1 MSTTPAARSGVAST
15 RRHAPAKRR
24 RKALPWTRLSDEELL
39 KLRFCDLKLT
49 LDASTLRRQVER
61 LYTELESRGIE
72 FRPHVWLS
80 EEWFSP
86 DGVPGIAVPFYL
98 AHPRLER
105 LERHI
110 MREAEGGNSRWF
122 MRILR
127 HEAGHAL
134 DNAYRLRRRKRWR
147 EVFGPA
153 SLQYPA
159 RYKARPGSR
168 RYVHH
173 LGEWYAQAHPTE
185 DFAETFAVW
194 LKPKS
199 AWRKNYAD
207 WPAFN
212 KLNAVEELL
221 ASVRNQRAPVR
232 NRVRIEPIDS
242 NTRTLA
248 QHYRRKLARNR
259 HYRRG
264 LADDLLQKI
273 FSPERLRKTPVRAA
287 SLLRSQKVLLTTAVA
302 RELSMERYSVQQ
314 ILRMLIE
321 RSETLKLYVRG
332 SRRDAVRHSRWM
344 LERLAGL
351 YSQGET
357 PQLPL

>member
-1 MSTTPAARSGVAST
+1 MAQAAPSRGASA
-15 RRHAPAKRR
+15 RRPLHAGKR

-39 KLRFCDLKLT
+39 ALRFCDLKLSIERSP
-49 LDASTLRRQVER
+49 LKRRVDR
-61 LYTELESRGIE
+61 LYSELEGRGIQV
-72 FRPHVWLS
+72 RPHVWLS

-98 AHPRLER
+98 AHPRLEK

-110 MREAEGGNSRWF
+110 MREVEGGNGRWF

-127 HEAGHAL
+127 HEAGHAV

-153 SLQYPA
+153 SLQYPN

-194 LKPKS
+194 LKPNS
-199 AWRKNYAD
+199 DWRRSYAD
-207 WPAFN
+207 WPAFH
-212 KLNAVEELL
+212 KLSVVEELV
-221 ASVRNQRAPVR
+221 ASVRGQPAPVR
-232 NRVRIEPIDS
+232 NKSRIEPIDL

-248 QHYRRKLARNR
+248 EHYRRRLARN
-259 HYRRG
+259 HQIRRG
-264 LADDLLQKI
+264 LTDELLKRI
-273 FSPERLRKTPVRAA
+273 FSAQKPRRGATRASA
-287 SLLRSQKVLLTTAVA
+287 LLRAHKNPLVNAVA
-302 RELSMERYSVQQ
+302 RELGMERYSVHQ

-321 RSETLKLYVRG
+321 RSESLQLFVQCN
-332 SRRDAVRHSRWM
+332 RRDAVRHSRWM
-344 LERLAGL
+344 LERLVRL

-357 PQLPL
+357 PHLPL

>member
-1 MSTTPAARSGVAST
+1 MAQAARSRAAAA
-15 RRHAPAKRR
+15 RRPPHAGKRR
-24 RKALPWTRLSDEELL
+24 QALPWTRLSDEELL
-39 KLRFCDLKLT
+39 SLRFCDLKLSIERSP
-49 LDASTLRRQVER
+49 LKRRVER
-61 LYTELESRGIE
+61 LYSELEGRGIQV
-72 FRPHVWLS
+72 RPHVWLS

-98 AHPRLER
+98 AHPRLEK

-110 MREAEGGNSRWF
+110 MREVEGGNTRWF

-127 HEAGHAL
+127 HEAGHAV

-153 SLQYPA
+153 SLQYPN

-194 LKPKS
+194 LKPNS
-199 AWRKNYAD
+199 DWRRSYAD
-207 WPAFN
+207 WPAYH
-212 KLNAVEELL
+212 KLNVVEELVS
-221 ASVRNQRAPVR
+221 SVRGQPAPVR
-232 NRVRIEPIDS
+232 NKSRIEPIDL

-248 QHYRRKLARNR
+248 EHYRRRLARNNQI
-259 HYRRG
+259 RRG
-264 LADDLLQKI
+264 LTDELLKRI
-273 FSPERLRKTPVRAA
+273 FSAQRVRRGAMRAA
-287 SLLRSQKVLLTTAVA
+287 ALLRAQKNPLVNAVA
-302 RELSMERYSVQQ
+302 RELAMERYSVEQ
-314 ILRMLIE
+314 ILRMLTE
-321 RSETLKLYVRG
+321 RSESLQLFVQG
-332 SRRDAVRHSRWM
+332 NRRDAIRHSRWM
-344 LERLAGL
+344 LERLVRL

-357 PQLPL
+357 PHLPL

>member
-1 MSTTPAARSGVAST
+1 MSTTPAAHNGVAAVKP
-15 RRHAPAKRR
+15 HATVKRR
-24 RKALPWTRLSDEELL
+24 RKALPWARLSDEELL

-49 LDASTLRRQVER
+49 IEGSPLRRQIGR
-61 LYTELESRGIE
+61 LYEELEQRGIQV
-72 FRPHVWLS
+72 RPHVWLS

-105 LERHI
+105 LERRI
-110 MREAEGGNSRWF
+110 MRAAEGADSRWF

-134 DNAYRLRRRKRWR
+134 DNAYRLRRKKRWR

-159 RYKARPGSR
+159 HYKARPGSR

-199 AWRKNYAD
+199 DWRKSYAQ

-212 KLNAVEELL
+212 KLNVVEELMT
-221 ASVRNQRAPVR
+221 SVRGQRPPVR
-232 NRVRIEPIDS
+232 NRLRIEPIEH

-248 QHYRRKLARNR
+248 QHYRRKLAHNR
-259 HYRRG
+259 KMRLG
-264 LADDLLQKI
+264 LADELVR
-273 FSPERLRKTPVRAA
+273 RLFTTEPARKKTLRAA
-287 SLLRSQKVLLTTAVA
+287 TFLRSQKTPLTNAVA
-302 RELSMERYSVQQ
+302 RELALEHYSVQQ

-321 RSETLKLYVRG
+321 RCETLKLFVRG
-332 SRRDAVRHSRWM
+332 NRREAVHHARWM
-344 LERLAGL
+344 LERLASI

-357 PQLPL
+357 PLLPL

>member
-1 MSTTPAARSGVAST
+1 MPMAQAARPCAASAGRT
-15 RRHAPAKRR
+15 ARAGRR
-24 RKALPWTRLSDEELL
+24 RRLLSWTRLSDEELL
-39 KLRFCDLKLT
+39 SMRFCDLKLSIE
-49 LDASTLRRQVER
+49 DSPLRHRVAR
-61 LYTELESRGIE
+61 LYSELDRRGISV
-72 FRPHVWLS
+72 RPHVWLS

-105 LERHI
+105 LERRI
-110 MREAEGGNSRWF
+110 MREVEGGNGRQF

-127 HEAGHAL
+127 HEAGHAV

-153 SLQYPA
+153 SLQYPD

-199 AWRKNYAD
+199 DWRRSYAQ
-207 WPAFN
+207 WPAIH
-212 KLNAVEELL
+212 KLGAVEELMS
-221 ASVRNQRAPVR
+221 SVRGRRAPVR
-232 NRVRIEPIDS
+232 NRVRIEPIDG
-242 NTRTLA
+242 NKRTLA
-248 QHYRRKLARNR
+248 QYYRRKLARNDQIR
-259 HYRRG
+259 TVLTDELLRSVFGSERRRRS
-264 LADDLLQKI
+264 A
-273 FSPERLRKTPVRAA
+273 VRAS
-287 SLLRSQKVLLTTAVA
+287 SLLRSARNQLVPGVA
-302 RELSMERYSVQQ
+302 RALGIERYSVDQ
-314 ILRMLIE
+314 ILLMLIE
-321 RSETLKLYVRG
+321 RAEALKLFVQG
-332 SRRDAVRHSRWM
+332 SQRDAKHYSRWM
-344 LERLAGL
+344 LERITRL

-357 PQLPL
+357 PHLPV

>member
-1 MSTTPAARSGVAST
+1 M
-15 RRHAPAKRR
+15 
-24 RKALPWTRLSDEELL
+24 SDERLL
-39 KLRFCDLKLT
+39 SLRFCDLKL
-49 LDASTLRRQVER
+49 SIERSPLRRYVSR
-61 LYTELESRGIE
+61 LYGELENRGLE

-105 LERHI
+105 LERRI
-110 MREAEGGNSRWF
+110 MGEAEGGNSRWL

-134 DNAYRLRRRKRWR
+134 DNAYRLRRRGRWR

-153 SLQYPA
+153 SLPYPN
-159 RYKARPGSR
+159 RYRARPGSR

-199 AWRKNYAD
+199 SWRTRYAD
-207 WPAFN
+207 WPAFG
-212 KLNAVEELL
+212 KLSAVDELV
-221 ASVRNQRAPVR
+221 AGVRGTRAPVR
-232 NRVRIEPIDS
+232 NRLRIEPIDL

-248 QHYRRKLARNR
+248 EHYRRKLAHNR
-259 HYRRG
+259 STRRG
-264 LADDLLQKI
+264 VSDQLLQKV
-273 FSPERLRKTPVRAA
+273 FSVERLRPRATRAA
-287 SLLRSQKVLLTTAVA
+287 TLLRAHRSALVANVA
-302 RELSMERYSVQQ
+302 RTLSTERYTVQQ

-321 RSETLKLYVRG
+321 RSEALRLYVRSSKREAIRN
-332 SRRDAVRHSRWM
+332 SRSM
-344 LERLAGL
+344 LERITRFYA
-351 YSQGET
+351 QGET
-357 PQLPL
+357 PHLPL

>member
-1 MSTTPAARSGVAST
+1 
-15 RRHAPAKRR
+15 
-24 RKALPWTRLSDEELL
+24 LSDEQLL
-39 KLRFCDLKLT
+39 CLRFCDLNLSIERS
-49 LDASTLRRQVER
+49 ALRRYVTR
-61 LYTELESRGIE
+61 LYSELENRGLD

-105 LERHI
+105 LERRI
-110 MREAEGGNSRWF
+110 MGEAEGGNSRWM

-134 DNAYRLRRRKRWR
+134 DNAYRLRRRRRWR

-153 SLQYPA
+153 SLPYPN
-159 RYKARPGSR
+159 RYRARPGSR

-199 AWRKNYAD
+199 SWRTHYAD
-207 WPAFN
+207 WPAFG
-212 KLNAVEELL
+212 KLSAVDELV
-221 ASVRNQRAPVR
+221 AQMRDTPPPVR
-232 NRVRIEPIDS
+232 NRVRIEPIDH

-248 QHYRRKLARNR
+248 EHYRRKLAHNR
-259 HYRRG
+259 STRRG
-264 LADDLLQKI
+264 VSDQFLRKV
-273 FSPERLRKTPVRAA
+273 FSTERLHPRATRAA
-287 SLLRSQKVLLTTAVA
+287 TLLRAHRAALVAYVA
-302 RELSMERYSVQQ
+302 RKLSTERYTVQQ

-321 RSETLKLYVRG
+321 RSETLRLYVRG
-332 SRRDAVRHSRWM
+332 SRREAIRHSRSM
-344 LERLAGL
+344 LERITLFYA
-351 YSQGET
+351 QGET
-357 PQLPL
+357 PPLPL

>member
-1 MSTTPAARSGVAST
+1 MSLAQARNRAASARSPARAGNG
-15 RRHAPAKRR
+15 RRT
-24 RKALPWTRLSDEELL
+24 LPWTRLSDEELL
-39 KLRFCDLKLT
+39 SLRFCDLKLS
-49 LDASTLRRQVER
+49 LDRSRLKRRVAR
-61 LYTELESRGIE
+61 LYSELESRGINV
-72 FRPHVWLS
+72 RPHVWLS

-86 DGVPGIAVPFYL
+86 DGIPGIAVPFYL

-105 LERHI
+105 LERRI
-110 MREAEGGNSRWF
+110 MREVEGGNGRWF

-153 SLQYPA
+153 SLQYPH

-194 LKPKS
+194 LKPNS
-199 AWRKNYAD
+199 DWRRSYAQ
-207 WPAFN
+207 WPAYH
-212 KLNAVEELL
+212 KLNAVEELM
-221 ASVRNQRAPVR
+221 ASVRGRKAPVR
-232 NRVRIEPIDS
+232 SRIRIEPIDR

-248 QHYRRKLARNR
+248 QHYRQKLARNHQIR
-259 HYRRG
+259 TV
-264 LADDLLQKI
+264 LTDELLQRV
-273 FSPERLRKTPVRAA
+273 FGSERPRRAA
-287 SLLRSQKVLLTTAVA
+287 TRAATLLRACKNPLVAGVA
-302 RELSMERYSVQQ
+302 RTLRMERYSVEQ

-321 RSETLKLYVRG
+321 RVESLKLFVKG
-332 SRRDAVRHSRWM
+332 SRRDAIRYSRWM
-344 LERLAGL
+344 LERIARL
-351 YSQGET
+351 YAQGET
-357 PQLPL
+357 PHLPV

>member
-1 MSTTPAARSGVAST
+1 LAQAACSRASAGRSPRAG
-15 RRHAPAKRR
+15 RR

-39 KLRFCDLKLT
+39 SLRFCDLELSIESSPLK
-49 LDASTLRRQVER
+49 RRVDR
-61 LYTELESRGIE
+61 LYNELQGRGISV
-72 FRPHVWLS
+72 RPHVWLS

-110 MREAEGGNSRWF
+110 MREVEGGNARWF

-127 HEAGHAL
+127 HEAGHAI

-153 SLQYPA
+153 SLQYPD

-173 LGEWYAQAHPTE
+173 LGQWYAQAHPTE

-194 LKPKS
+194 LKPNS
-199 AWRKNYAD
+199 DWRRSYAN
-207 WPAFN
+207 WPAFH
-212 KLNAVEELL
+212 KLSVVEELVE
-221 ASVRNQRAPVR
+221 SVRHLPAPVR
-232 NRVRIEPIDS
+232 NKTRIEPLDL

-248 QHYRRKLARNR
+248 EHYRRRLARNHQIR
-259 HYRRG
+259 LGLTDELLNRIFSTQKPRRG
-264 LADDLLQKI
+264 AM
-273 FSPERLRKTPVRAA
+273 RASA
-287 SLLRSQKVLLTTAVA
+287 LLRGQTNPLVNAVA
-302 RELSMERYSVQQ
+302 RELGIERYSVNQ

-321 RSETLKLYVRG
+321 RTEALRLFVQG
-332 SRRDAVRHSRWM
+332 SRRDAIHHSRWM
-344 LERLAGL
+344 LERLARL

-357 PQLPL
+357 PHLPL

>member
-1 MSTTPAARSGVAST
+1 MPGGAASARR
-15 RRHAPAKRR
+15 RRHAKQRHR
-24 RKALPWTRLSDEELL
+24 ALPWTRLPDEKLL
-39 KLRFCDLKLT
+39 SLRFCDLKLSIERSA
-49 LDASTLRRQVER
+49 LKRQIRR
-61 LYTELESRGIE
+61 LYAELESRGIG
-72 FRPHVWLS
+72 FRPHAWLS

-105 LERHI
+105 LERRI

-194 LKPKS
+194 LKPRS
-199 AWRKNYAD
+199 AWRKSYAD
-207 WPAFN
+207 WPAFH
-212 KLNAVEELL
+212 KLQAVEELM
-221 ASVRNQRAPVR
+221 ASVRGVGAPVR
-232 NRVRIEPIDS
+232 NRARIEPIDL

-259 HYRRG
+259 QYRRG
-264 LADDLLQKI
+264 LTDDLLQRV
-273 FSPERLRKTPVRAA
+273 FSTERLRKSAIRAA
-287 SLLRSQKVLLTTAVA
+287 TLLRSAKTTLVASVA
-302 RELSMERYSVQQ
+302 RELEMEPYSVQQ
-314 ILRMLIE
+314 ILGMLIE
-321 RSETLKLYVRG
+321 RSDTLKLYVRG
-332 SRRDAVRHSRWM
+332 GRRDAVHHARWM
-344 LERLAGL
+344 LQRLAGL

-357 PQLPL
+357 PHLPL

>member
-1 MSTTPAARSGVAST
+1 MAQVARSRAASA
-15 RRHAPAKRR
+15 RRSRHAGKRR
-24 RKALPWTRLSDEELL
+24 APPWTRLSDEELL
-39 KLRFCDLKLT
+39 SLRFCDLNLSIDDSRLK
-49 LDASTLRRQVER
+49 RRVQR
-61 LYTELESRGIE
+61 LYSELEGRGISV
-72 FRPHVWLS
+72 RPHVWLS

-86 DGVPGIAVPFYL
+86 DGIPGIAVPFYL
-98 AHPRLER
+98 AHPRLEK

-110 MREAEGGNSRWF
+110 MREVEGGNARWF

-127 HEAGHAL
+127 HEAGHAV

-153 SLQYPA
+153 SLQYPH

-173 LGEWYAQAHPTE
+173 LGQWYAQAHPTE

-194 LKPKS
+194 LKPNS
-199 AWRKNYAD
+199 DWRRSYAS

-212 KLNAVEELL
+212 KLAAVEELVS
-221 ASVRNQRAPVR
+221 SVRGKRAPVR
-232 NRVRIEPIDS
+232 NKTRIEPIDL

-248 QHYRRKLARNR
+248 EHYRQRLARNHQIR
-259 HYRRG
+259 LGLTDELLNSIFSVERPRRG
-264 LADDLLQKI
+264 A
-273 FSPERLRKTPVRAA
+273 TRAA
-287 SLLRSQKVLLTTAVA
+287 SVLRARKNRLVSDVA
-302 RELSMERYSVQQ
+302 REMGIERYSVYQ

-321 RSETLKLYVRG
+321 RCESLKLFVSG
-332 SRRDAVRHSRWM
+332 SRRDAIHHSRWM
-344 LERLAGL
+344 LERLTRL

-357 PQLPL
+357 PHLQL

>member
-1 MSTTPAARSGVAST
+1 LAQAARSRAAVA
-15 RRHAPAKRR
+15 RRPSHAGKRR
-24 RKALPWTRLSDEELL
+24 EALPWTRLSDEELL
-39 KLRFCDLKLT
+39 SLRFCDLKLSIDRSP
-49 LDASTLRRQVER
+49 LKRRVDR
-61 LYTELESRGIE
+61 LYSELEGRGIQV
-72 FRPHVWLS
+72 RPHVWLS

-98 AHPRLER
+98 AHPRLEK

-110 MREAEGGNSRWF
+110 MREVEGGNARWF

-127 HEAGHAL
+127 HEAGHAV

-153 SLQYPA
+153 SLQYPN

-194 LKPKS
+194 LKPNS
-199 AWRKNYAD
+199 DWRRSYAD
-207 WPAFN
+207 WPAFH
-212 KLNAVEELL
+212 KLNVVEELVS
-221 ASVRNQRAPVR
+221 SVRGQPAPVR
-232 NRVRIEPIDS
+232 NKSRIEPIDL

-248 QHYRRKLARNR
+248 EHYRRRLARNTQI
-259 HYRRG
+259 RRG
-264 LADDLLQKI
+264 LTDELLKRI
-273 FSPERLRKTPVRAA
+273 FSAQRVRRGAMRAA
-287 SLLRSQKVLLTTAVA
+287 ALLRAQKNPLVNAVA
-302 RELSMERYSVQQ
+302 RELAMERYSVEQ
-314 ILRMLIE
+314 ILRMLTE
-321 RSETLKLYVRG
+321 RSESLQLFVQG
-332 SRRDAVRHSRWM
+332 NRRDAIRHCRWM
-344 LERLAGL
+344 LERLVRL

-357 PQLPL
+357 PHLPL

>member
-1 MSTTPAARSGVAST
+1 LAQAARSRAAAA
-15 RRHAPAKRR
+15 RRSSNAGNRR
-24 RKALPWTRLSDEELL
+24 NALPWTRLSDEELL
-39 KLRFCDLKLT
+39 SLRFCDLKLSIERSP
-49 LDASTLRRQVER
+49 LKRQVHR
-61 LYTELESRGIE
+61 LYCELEGRGIQV
-72 FRPHVWLS
+72 RPHVWLS

-98 AHPRLER
+98 AHPRLEK

-110 MREAEGGNSRWF
+110 MREVEGGNARWF

-127 HEAGHAL
+127 HEAGHAV

-153 SLQYPA
+153 SLQYPN

-194 LKPKS
+194 LKPNS
-199 AWRKNYAD
+199 DWRRSYAD
-207 WPAFN
+207 WPAFH
-212 KLNAVEELL
+212 KLNVVEELV
-221 ASVRNQRAPVR
+221 ASVRGRPAPVR
-232 NRVRIEPIDS
+232 NKSRIEPIDL

-248 QHYRRKLARNR
+248 EHYRRRLARN
-259 HYRRG
+259 HQIRRG
-264 LADDLLQKI
+264 LTDELLKRI
-273 FSPERLRKTPVRAA
+273 FSAQRLRRGATRAA
-287 SLLRSQKVLLTTAVA
+287 TLLRAQKNPLVNAVA
-302 RELSMERYSVQQ
+302 RELGMERYSVDQ
-314 ILRMLIE
+314 ILRMVIE
-321 RSETLKLYVRG
+321 RSESLELFVQCN
-332 SRRDAVRHSRWM
+332 RRDAIRHSRWM
-344 LERLAGL
+344 LERLVRL

-357 PQLPL
+357 PHLPL

>member
-1 MSTTPAARSGVAST
+1 MAQAAPSRAVAARHSSNI
-15 RRHAPAKRR
+15 RKR
-24 RKALPWTRLSDEELL
+24 AVPLPWTRLSDEELL
-39 KLRFCDLKLT
+39 SLRFCDLDLSIERSPLK
-49 LDASTLRRQVER
+49 RRVNR
-61 LYTELESRGIE
+61 LYTELEGRGINV
-72 FRPHVWLS
+72 RPHVWLA

-98 AHPRLER
+98 AHPRLEK

-110 MREAEGGNSRWF
+110 MREVEGGNFRWF

-127 HEAGHAL
+127 HEAGHAV

-153 SLQYPA
+153 SLQYPHH
-159 RYKARPGSR
+159 YKARPGSR

-194 LKPKS
+194 LKPNS
-199 AWRKNYAD
+199 NWRRSYAT

-212 KLNAVEELL
+212 KLSAVEELV
-221 ASVRNQRAPVR
+221 ASVRGKRAPVR
-232 NRVRIEPIDS
+232 NQIRIEPLED

-248 QHYRRKLARNR
+248 DHYRRRLARNDVF
-259 HYRRG
+259 RRG
-264 LADDLLQKI
+264 LADEILKRIYDT
-273 FSPERLRKTPVRAA
+273 ERPRQGALRASSFMRANKNP
-287 SLLRSQKVLLTTAVA
+287 LIDAVA
-302 RELSMERYSVQQ
+302 RELDMERYSIHQ

-321 RSETLKLYVRG
+321 RSESLKLFVRG
-332 SRRDAVRHSRWM
+332 NQRDALRHTRWM
-344 LERLAGL
+344 LGRLARL

-357 PQLPL
+357 PQLRL